1 MLPQLIKLIT
11 IIFQFNFIYLLS
23 YFEKLKKVYIFWDG
37 HTSYLEIQYHS
48 NPHIIGT

>member
-23 YFEKLKKVYIFWDG
+23 YFEKLKNYIYF
-37 HTSYLEIQYHS
+37 
-48 NPHIIGT
+48 GTDTQVT